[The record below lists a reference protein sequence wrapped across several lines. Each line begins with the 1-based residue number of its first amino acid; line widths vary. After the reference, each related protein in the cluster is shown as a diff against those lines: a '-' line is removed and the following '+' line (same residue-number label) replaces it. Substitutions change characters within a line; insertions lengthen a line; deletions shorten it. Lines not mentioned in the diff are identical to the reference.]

1 ELLLAEVLEPLAAQY
16 LGGAVRAGHAGF
28 RLAVRPGIA
37 AVRVV
42 AARTPQ
48 HALLVLLKLV
58 ECLLLGSAGIAEA
71 QFQRQLDAPPPEQ
84 VKGAVEQL
92 DLIRG
97 MHEEG
102 SQRVVEV
109 VLPREVDGG
118 QGVGEVVNLPRADAH
133 AELPQQPPE
142 DRKSTRLNSSHV
154 KISYS
159 FFYLKKKKE

>member
-1 ELLLAEVLEPLAAQY
+1 LAAQH
-16 LGGAVRAGHAGF
+16 LGGAVRAGYAGF
-28 RLAVRPGIA
+28 RLTVLFGIA
-37 AVRVV
+37 IAGVAV
-42 AARTPQ
+42 ACTAQ
-48 HALLVLLKLV
+48 HALLALLKLI
-58 ECLLLGSAGIAEA
+58 ERLLLGGADIAKT
-71 QFQRQLDAPPPEQ
+71 QLQRQLDTPPPEQ